1 MEEEVIGNDTDMNMN
16 IIYENNVLTLCSI
29 PESID
34 IDKIKEKLSNYMESR
49 IEYYRCKNRP
59 PFIED
64 EFGEYF
70 TAMSSD
76 GCEIGGGNC
85 GMDVITKN
93 NEGIDVTCI
102 VMKQDISNEKSLIQ
116 NFTSSGTNL
125 DTLFIEKK
133 DEEALSLFMNEYKQK
148 IEKVKKDKNL
158 TDLYILA
165 YISTNVDI
173 YLACLQIDISKIEFV
188 NSGGF
193 VKGKKGNSVNIIL
206 NNFINDNIGKVTLY
220 KSKKRLEL
228 RLKKDILQKEFI
240 HKIYSII

>member
-1 MEEEVIGNDTDMNMN
+1 MELETVNNDITS
-16 IIYENNVLTLCSI
+16 ENYVLTLCSI
-29 PESID
+29 PESIKVD
-34 IDKIKEKLSNYMESR
+34 EIKEKISKYMESR
-49 IEYYRCKNRP
+49 IEYYCCKNRP

-70 TAMSSD
+70 TAISSD
-76 GCEIGGGNC
+76 GFEIGGGNC

-102 VMKQDISNEKSLIQ
+102 IMKQDISNEKSLIQ
-116 NFTSSGTNL
+116 NFTSSGSNL

-133 DEEALSLFMNEYKQK
+133 DEEAVELFMNEYKK
-148 IEKVKKDKNL
+148 KLEKVKEDENL

-165 YISTNVDI
+165 YISTNTDI
-173 YLACLQIDISKIEFV
+173 YLACLQINISKIEFV

-193 VKGKKGNSVNIIL
+193 VKGKKDNCVNIIL
-206 NNFINDNIGKVTLY
+206 NNFINYDIGKVTLY

-228 RLKKDILQKEFI
+228 RLKKNILHQEFI
-240 HKIYSII
+240 YKIYTI